1 MGPLSWIGRGM
12 AGEFCCCRL
21 CFFQA
26 CAPPKVRAM
35 TLLLLS
41 DCACCSNKARTLF
54 PDTVYT
60 SILRGLSG
68 AVGVTAKGK
77 SSTRVPVFPPLP
89 VLLPLPVLPPFPVLP
104 FSPLHQASR
113 PPGPSPSLQQ
123 PRAERDLP
131 GSCVATAY
139 QRRDCTRLV
148 RRGTAAPSNLG

>member
-1 MGPLSWIGRGM
+1 MATDLFKWVHCRGLV
-12 AGEFCCCRL
+12 GEWQGNFVAVVSA
-21 CFFQA
+21 FFQA
-26 CAPPKVRAM
+26 CTPPKVRAM

-68 AVGVTAKGK
+68 AVGVTAKGN
-77 SSTRVPVFPPLP
+77 SSARFPVFP
-89 VLLPLPVLPPFPVLP
+89 PLPVLPPFPVLP

-123 PRAERDLP
+123 PRFERD
-131 GSCVATAY
+131 GSSLNGCENGLLLLFCFIPVANA
-139 QRRDCTRLV
+139 V
-148 RRGTAAPSNLG
+148 S

>member
-1 MGPLSWIGRGM
+1 
-12 AGEFCCCRL
+12 
-21 CFFQA
+21 
-26 CAPPKVRAM
+26 M

-77 SSTRVPVFPPLP
+77 SSARFPVFPPLP

-104 FSPLHQASR
+104 FCLQAVEHSPVPLAC
-113 PPGPSPSLQQ
+113 
-123 PRAERDLP
+123 D
-131 GSCVATAY
+131 
-139 QRRDCTRLV
+139 V
-148 RRGTAAPSNLG
+148 RIP